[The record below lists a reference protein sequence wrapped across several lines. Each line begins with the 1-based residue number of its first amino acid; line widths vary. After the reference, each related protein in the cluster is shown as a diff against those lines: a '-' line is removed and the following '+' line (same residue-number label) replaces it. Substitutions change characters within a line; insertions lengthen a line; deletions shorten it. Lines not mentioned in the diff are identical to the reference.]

1 MKIMVTGGSGMV
13 GKNLIDF
20 LIKRTNY
27 KLYYPS
33 SNELDLLV
41 YEKIDDYLN
50 KYKPDLIIHCAGLV
64 GGIKANIDKPYSFL
78 YQNSIMGFNLIQ
90 ASVKNK
96 ITRLINLGSS
106 CMYPKNTD
114 GLLIED
120 DLFSGRLEPTNEGYA
135 IAKLSVAKLCEFV
148 KKEFNLDYKTIIP
161 CNIFGK
167 WDNFDPNYSH
177 MIPSAIRKVYTSK
190 INNQDVVIWG
200 DGSARR
206 EFMYAEDLVDFINYS
221 ISNYDCLDKL
231 TNVGLGYDY
240 SILEY
245 YNEIASLIDFK
256 GKFVF
261 DITKPTGIKRK
272 LCSIKKQNE
281 LGWEPKHTLKEG
293 LTKTINFF
301 LKNYEI

>member
-1 MKIMVTGGSGMV
+1 
-13 GKNLIDF
+13 
-20 LIKRTNY
+20 
-27 KLYYPS
+27 
-33 SNELDLLV
+33 
-41 YEKIDDYLN
+41 
-50 KYKPDLIIHCAGLV
+50 
-64 GGIKANIDKPYSFL
+64 
-78 YQNSIMGFNLIQ
+78 
-90 ASVKNK
+90 
-96 ITRLINLGSS
+96 
-106 CMYPKNTD
+106 MYPKNTD

-293 LTKTINFF
+293 LTKTFNFF